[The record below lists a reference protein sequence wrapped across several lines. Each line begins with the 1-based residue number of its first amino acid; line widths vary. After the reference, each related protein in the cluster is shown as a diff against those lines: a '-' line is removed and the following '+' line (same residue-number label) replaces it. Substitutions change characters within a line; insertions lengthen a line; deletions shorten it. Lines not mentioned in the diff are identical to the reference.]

1 MEYDGI
7 VIGLMIRHDARWSY
21 VREGR
26 NTAHLVTPE
35 ADKDQYFLLSP
46 NLDVTERS
54 SSPSARDLRKC
65 IKSTKSPGELLAVL
79 KHAAEEVAVE
89 QDTLGTAMQ
98 TCGHRMW
105 WDALLEVFE
114 MKKQAAFANSVYK
127 HRFQCLGVLFEVW
140 RRESFCLPA
149 VAKEGDCGGPGKE
162 GSLHWEGKTWIYW
175 LRLSTCT
182 GEQVVGSNW
191 IMSCVHM
198 KQSGVQDSFWH

>member
-114 MKKQAAFANSVYK
+114 MKNK
-127 HRFQCLGVLFEVW
+127 
-140 RRESFCLPA
+140 
-149 VAKEGDCGGPGKE
+149 
-162 GSLHWEGKTWIYW
+162 
-175 LRLSTCT
+175 LRLQIRYTSIVFNALACCLRCDAERVSACQLLQRKEIAVDLAKKAPCIEKERHGFTDCALVLV
-182 GEQVVGSNW
+182 QVN
-191 IMSCVHM
+191 
-198 KQSGVQDSFWH
+198 K